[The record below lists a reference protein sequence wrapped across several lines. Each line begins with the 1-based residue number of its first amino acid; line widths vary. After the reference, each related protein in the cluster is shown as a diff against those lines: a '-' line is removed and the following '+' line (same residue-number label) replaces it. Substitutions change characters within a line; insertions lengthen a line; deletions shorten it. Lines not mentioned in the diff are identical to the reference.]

1 MSNPT
6 PTGQDEARRALVGS
20 GEIAF
25 RAFYA
30 GSNASWDQMSTLGR
44 DQWRRAEQAV
54 IEALR
59 AHSLDRGAEEMKLK
73 AEITCRDL
81 VDHYREAAE
90 NHLAKRSVEKAQKAI
105 AWADG
110 AMACGKAIRALP
122 VPADLN
128 EGGGND

>member
-1 MSNPT
+1 MSDQNPT
-6 PTGQDEARRALVGS
+6 PTGQDEARRALATELALGIIHAT
-20 GEIAF
+20 GGDPK
-25 RAFYA
+25 RAQEA
-30 GSNASWDQMSTLGR
+30 ASAILASPL
-44 DQWRRAEQAV
+44 A
-54 IEALR
+54 ALR
-59 AHSLDRGAEEMKLK
+59 APSLDRGAEEMKLR

-90 NHLAKRSVEKAQKAI
+90 NHLAKRNVEKAQKAI

-128 EGGGND
+128 EGGGTY